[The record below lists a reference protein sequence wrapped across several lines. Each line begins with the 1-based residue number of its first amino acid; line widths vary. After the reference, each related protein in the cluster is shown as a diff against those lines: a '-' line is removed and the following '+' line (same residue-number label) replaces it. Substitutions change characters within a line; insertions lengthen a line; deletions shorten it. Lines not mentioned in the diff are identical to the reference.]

1 MKGELALVD
10 NVFSEEN
17 EFEINTSAAQDF
29 CMNIY
34 VDDECT
40 LEKQLKNRKSFD
52 YCMNCLEEFWA
63 LDGEVNEDMLKGKD
77 YISSVMS

>member
-1 MKGELALVD
+1 MKGELVLVD

-17 EFEINTSAAQDF
+17 EFEISISAAQDF

-40 LEKQLKNRKSFD
+40 L
-52 YCMNCLEEFWA
+52 
-63 LDGEVNEDMLKGKD
+63 
-77 YISSVMS
+77 